1 MEVSNKRTTVKE
13 AYMRSGESGTALI
26 EFAIV
31 LPLLIIIL
39 FGTIEFGLLMFNKQ
53 VLTNAS
59 REGAR
64 YGIVARDPRH
74 SEAEIAAVVE
84 KYCAGQLITFGTEN
98 EPVTKTDADSSATFG
113 QDLAVTATYDY
124 DFLLIPGFVPGLPD
138 TVTLS
143 AQTSM
148 RYE

>member
-1 MEVSNKRTTVKE
+1 
-13 AYMRSGESGTALI
+13 MRSGESGTALI

-53 VLTNAS
+53 VITNAS

-98 EPVTKTDADSSATFG
+98 EPVNSTATFG
-113 QDLAVTATYDY
+113 QDLTVTATYDY

-138 TVTLS
+138 TITLS

>member
-31 LPLLIIIL
+31 LPFLITIL

-64 YGIVARDPRH
+64 YGIVARDPRY
-74 SEAEIAAVVE
+74 SATEIAAVVKE
-84 KYCAGQLITFGTEN
+84 RCAGRLITFGTDN
-98 EPVTKTDADSSATFG
+98 DPVNSTATFG
-113 QDLAVTATYDY
+113 QDLTVTATYDY

-138 TVTLS
+138 TITLS